1 MNKSLVT
8 ALVASSFFV
17 ASAAHSQWFSDNFDG
32 GTSAGN
38 WTTFS
43 HNADVDVNYAY
54 DYSTYPGG
62 TNQFL
67 IPSAPNSTG
76 GSTVGMRVSVND
88 SLAARTAVNLFPT
101 GFNFSG
107 DYKLRFDMW
116 MNYNGGPGGGSG
128 STEHAMFG
136 INLGEA
142 LTWNTSAPANSV
154 WFSVS
159 GEGGSSATSSTLRD
173 YNSFFGNSMQF
184 GDAGGFAATGTNRED
199 HSNAYYQAL
208 FPSPAHQTAGAP
220 GKNWVTVE
228 IEQVGSTTTWSM
240 NNTIIATRASTPFT
254 SGNVMIG
261 YMDQFNGIAN
271 PAADN
276 FMVIDNVQVVPE
288 PGSMIALAAGLGALA
303 ARRRRRSA

>member
-1 MNKSLVT
+1 MNKSLVF

-17 ASAAHSQWFSDNFDG
+17 ASAAQSQLFSDNFDG
-32 GTSAGN
+32 GSSHLN
-38 WTTFS
+38 WMGFA
-43 HNADVDVNYAY
+43 HNGDVDVNFAY

-62 TNQFL
+62 TNQFT
-67 IPSAPNSTG
+67 IPSAPN
-76 GSTVGMRVSVND
+76 TVGGTTIGLRVSVNN
-88 SLAARTAVNLFPT
+88 LLGARTAVSLFPAGQT
-101 GFNFSG
+101 FSG
-107 DYKLRFDMW
+107 NYKLQFDMW
-116 MNYNGGPGGGSG
+116 MNYNGGAGGGSG

-159 GEGGSSATSSTLRD
+159 GEGGSSATSSSLRD
-173 YNSFFGNSMQF
+173 YNSYLGNTMQL

-199 HSNAYYQAL
+199 NGNAYYTAL
-208 FPSPAHQTAGAP
+208 FPTPTFQTAGAP

-228 IEQVGSTTTWSM
+228 IEQVGDTTTWSM
-240 NNTIIATRASTPFT
+240 NDTIIATRTGTPFT

-261 YMDQFNGIAN
+261 YMDQFNSIAN